1 MKIFGFGALVILG
14 LSLVSFGQEKA
25 KVTIDDLDWIA
36 GCWENKGKT
45 EGSYTMEHWTKPAG
59 MMLAVSRTVK
69 NGRVGFF
76 EYLRIIEKG
85 ADVYYVAK
93 PANAEKET
101 SFKLTSLENNNAV
114 FENPEH
120 DFPQRIVYKLENEDS
135 IAVRVEAEKDGKP
148 SGFGFSM
155 KKVSCDQ

>member
-1 MKIFGFGALVILG
+1 MKIFGFVII
-14 LSLVSFGQEKA
+14 SIIVFSCSSVAQEKS
-25 KVTIDDLDWIA
+25 KVTIDDLGWIA

-45 EGSYTMEHWTKPAG
+45 EGSYTMEHWTKPVG

-76 EYLRIIEKG
+76 EYLRIIEK
-85 ADVYYVAK
+85 DSDIFYVAK

-101 SFKLTSLENNNAV
+101 SFKLTSLENKNAI

-120 DFPQRIVYKLENEDS
+120 DFPQRIVYKLENDDT
-135 IAVRVEAEKDGKP
+135 IAVRVESEKNGKP
-148 SGFGFSM
+148 NGFGFSM
-155 KKVSCDQ
+155 KKVSCDR

>member
-1 MKIFGFGALVILG
+1 MKLFGLVLIAVFGFS
-14 LSLVSFGQEKA
+14 LSVFSQVDTR
-25 KVTIDDLDWIA
+25 VTIDDLSWIA

-76 EYLRIIEKG
+76 EYLRIIEKD
-85 ADVYYVAK
+85 ADIFYVAK

-101 SFKLTSLENNNAV
+101 FFKLVLLENKNAV

-120 DFPQRIVYKLENEDS
+120 DFPQRIVYKLENENT
-135 IAVRVEAEKDGKP
+135 IAVRVEADKDGKP
-148 SGFGFSM
+148 KGFGFSM
-155 KKVSCDQ
+155 DKVSCDQ